1 MRLED
6 DETGSQWPKSVQ
18 VEINNALRV
27 ALGYRMEDRISIKD
41 LYDKTGSLSYNQLV
55 IQSTQRLTEATSKG
69 DCSCLMDFYTTEEP
83 IRTTRSSERGDLP
96 TTIPM
101 PGFRHQS
108 SRLWNSLSDKKLPK
122 KLLGNYPL

>member
-1 MRLED
+1 M
-6 DETGSQWPKSVQ
+6 QWPKSVQ

-27 ALGYRMEDRISIKD
+27 ALGYKMDDRISIKD
-41 LYDKTGSLSYNQLV
+41 LHEKTNSLTYNQLV
-55 IQSTQRLTEATSKG
+55 IQATQRLTEAILKG
-69 DCSCLMDFYTTEEP
+69 DCSGLMDFYSTEEP

-122 KLLGNYPL
+122 TVLKNYPL